1 VLVTTLTKRMAE
13 DLTEYLEEHG
23 ERVRYLHSDIDTV
36 ERMEI
41 IRDLRLG
48 EFDVLVGSTC
58 CVRGWICRK
67 CRWWRSWMP
76 IKRASCALNAR

>member
-1 VLVTTLTKRMAE
+1 MATGGRSAVEIRQRARPLMSVSLSLPRKRMAE

-48 EFDVLVGSTC
+48 EV
-58 CVRGWICRK
+58 
-67 CRWWRSWMP
+67 
-76 IKRASCALNAR
+76 